1 MKNLINKKK
10 FDITKTFKVNED
22 EVQRIVR
29 LKEITRLNQSVL
41 LDTALEILEVQL
53 KNGNSINKLVTVKK
67 LNKTNKCKECG
78 INNAY
83 IANELCFECNEMINK

>member
-1 MKNLINKKK
+1 MKSLINRNK
-10 FDITKTFKVNED
+10 FDITKTFKVNPD

-53 KNGNSINKLVTVKK
+53 KNGKSINELLTVKK
-67 LNKTNKCKECG
+67 LTIKKT
-78 INNAY
+78 
-83 IANELCFECNEMINK
+83 L